1 MHTGSLPA
9 PPSSRHLKNQARDLL
24 KSYHVGHP
32 AARVRFREAMPR
44 PSTVPD
50 DHFIRQSFSLYAA
63 QRVLTA
69 EHSFATWSDL
79 RTYIE

>member
-1 MHTGSLPA
+1 MHNGSLPA

-44 PSTVPD
+44 PSTVPTITSYNCP
-50 DHFIRQSFSLYAA
+50 FPSAPPNGC
-63 QRVLTA
+63 
-69 EHSFATWSDL
+69 
-79 RTYIE
+79 